1 LRSGRIRP
9 LVLSARSQCA
19 AGIAAARENGGEG
32 HDEILLL
39 FVLVFVLLRVVLIGF
54 FCAGIYVLFYGGV
67 SYDDVDDI
75 FLRG

>member
-67 SYDDVDDI
+67 LI
-75 FLRG
+75 

>member
-9 LVLSARSQCA
+9 GGLVLSARRQC
-19 AGIAAARENGGEG
+19 AGIASRENGGEG

-67 SYDDVDDI
+67 LI
-75 FLRG
+75 

>member
-1 LRSGRIRP
+1 M
-9 LVLSARSQCA
+9 
-19 AGIAAARENGGEG
+19 
-32 HDEILLL
+32 LLL